1 MTEKVSLTA
10 EQLAPIVHE
19 ALAGLIKSMNES
31 GAAPLLIAG
40 ELLRL
45 GAEWFIQE
53 EGKLAAEQSVRKLL
67 EQYFEGVTDQQ
78 REAEI
83 RRKGGTLHH

>member
-1 MTEKVSLTA
+1 MSEKVSLTA
-10 EQLAPIVHE
+10 EQLVPIVHE

-31 GAAPLLIAG
+31 GAPPLVIAG
-40 ELLRL
+40 ELLKL

-53 EGKLAAEQSVRKLL
+53 EGKLAAEQNVRKLL
-67 EQYFEGVTDQQ
+67 DQYFEGITDQ

-83 RRKGGTLHH
+83 RSKGGTLHH